1 MKGESRYAGAAA
13 LRQSLEERLNASAR
27 ERGLDVQRLR
37 RQVAFDRFL
46 ARVASEPRM
55 EFALK
60 GGYALELRLKHARTT
75 KDIDISLRV
84 APGTGGS
91 ALVGPEWIQ
100 DRFQAAAAAD
110 PGDYFEFFI
119 GVAGKE
125 IGNAPAA
132 GWRLPVEVRLA
143 GREFIRFSLDVVMGD
158 PWLEPHERIAAPDW
172 LGFAGIEAPR
182 LPVISREQQFAEKLH
197 AYTLSRR
204 IVNSRVKDLVDLL
217 LLLRLRGLS
226 ARNIRRAAEAT
237 FRQRGTHP
245 FPPSFP
251 LPDAGWN
258 APFRRLARECGLDVA
273 FSEAVDEVSSYCE
286 RNRLTTP

>member
-1 MKGESRYAGAAA
+1 MKEILRYATAAA
-13 LRQSLEERLNASAR
+13 LRQGLEERLNASAR

-46 ARVASEPRM
+46 ARVASAPGM
-55 EFALK
+55 EIALK
-60 GGYALELRLKHARTT
+60 GGYALELRLRQARTT

-91 ALVGPEWIQ
+91 APAGPAWIQ

-110 PGDYFEFFI
+110 PGDHFEFVI
-119 GVAGKE
+119 GVAAKE

-132 GWRLPVEVRLA
+132 GWRLPVEARLA
-143 GREFIRFSLDVVMGD
+143 GRQFIRFSLDVVMGD
-158 PWLEPHERIAAPDW
+158 PWLEPHERVTAPDW

-182 LPVISREQQFAEKLH
+182 LPVVSREQQFAEKLH
-197 AYTLSRR
+197 AYTMPRR
-204 IVNSRVKDLVDLL
+204 IANSRVKDLVDLL

-226 ARNIRRAAEAT
+226 ARRIRRAAEAT

-245 FPPSFP
+245 FPPFFP
-251 LPDAGWN
+251 LPEAGWSS
-258 APFRRLARECGLDVA
+258 PLRRLARECGLDVTL
-273 FSEAVDEVSSYCE
+273 SEAGDEVGSYCE
-286 RNRLTTP
+286 RKRLTA